1 MIIWPQKVNLPFAAS
16 PSGLTIYVDG
26 IARTT
31 PFVLDTLVGFNHTID
46 ARDQTSGG
54 NNYTFTSWSDGG
66 AQSHTIT
73 APSTAQSY
81 TASYRTA
88 SAPSGVMAAWGF
100 NETERDDHG

>member
-1 MIIWPQKVNLPFAAS
+1 M
-16 PSGLTIYVDG
+16 YVDG

-54 NNYTFTSWSDGG
+54 NSYSFTSWSDGG

-73 APSTAQSY
+73 VPTRPS
-81 TASYRTA
+81 RTPRPTGRGP
-88 SAPSGVMAAWGF
+88 PSGVVAAWGF
-100 NETERDDHG
+100 NEGSGSDYG